1 MATAEAPQVGG
12 GKKGGLSGRP
22 YRYLRGASFQRDE
35 CGGVVAPQHLP
46 IKADAT
52 RDRAPNALFVLT
64 VTVAP
69 LGLGSATK
77 NLRIGSHGHVVYAV
91 CKSVYNILGF

>member
-64 VTVAP
+64 VAP
-69 LGLGSATK
+69 LGLRSATK
-77 NLRIGSHGHVVYAV
+77 NLRIGSHGHVVYSV